1 MLINIHF
8 RNQWNESMGYPPC
21 DISPIKTPTP
31 IFQEEEEREKSKA
44 SIRVARFEKRSTI
57 NGQATC
63 RSTVVHCGLMSRVD
77 IVAATLQ
84 RGARRS
90 RDREAQNRR
99 FHSPRQQWS
108 RPLEKKKSR
117 PEETMGQETSGE
129 NTGRTQITRF
139 PVRERRLMERFR
151 AGFGISINAKD
162 RQCLQLELLPQVFV
176 TKKKKKKLSMKTKD
190 TRRL

>member
-1 MLINIHF
+1 MNFFQEKGNFTRRVLRVKIKGGLDSILQPVLTTMLINIHF

-99 FHSPRQQWS
+99 FHSPRQQ
-108 RPLEKKKSR
+108 
-117 PEETMGQETSGE
+117 
-129 NTGRTQITRF
+129 
-139 PVRERRLMERFR
+139 
-151 AGFGISINAKD
+151 
-162 RQCLQLELLPQVFV
+162 
-176 TKKKKKKLSMKTKD
+176 
-190 TRRL
+190 